1 MLIWKFPVNVWDSI
15 GSRFQSELGDWPKCK
30 FPRKQLSIPLSNT
43 FEKPHLNQGYKKSRG
58 VFKTVCFWRY
68 VLEENYCHALKVPP
82 NSKSTVTPKKW
93 SPTGRSLRE
102 PQRGALQFW
111 ANPGMILDTCLR
123 NLEIPI
129 CGYLSLAALWV
140 EKRGEKECGL
150 PGGCCWLCKSL
161 HFFLTTVNSNW
172 NMKPRE

>member
-68 VLEENYCHALKVPP
+68 VLEENYCHALNVPP

-93 SPTGRSLRE
+93 RMKVTCDPKLDEKPCREITQRTATWCPAVLGWPRNDFGHLPEESRDTNLWLPVIGSTLGREERRE
-102 PQRGALQFW
+102 RMWASRGL
-111 ANPGMILDTCLR
+111 L
-123 NLEIPI
+123 
-129 CGYLSLAALWV
+129 
-140 EKRGEKECGL
+140 
-150 PGGCCWLCKSL
+150 
-161 HFFLTTVNSNW
+161 LTL
-172 NMKPRE
+172 